1 MNEFDELRKLFREEE
16 PVRPEAEPR
25 AAAIAAAMERF
36 ERISRPAQEAGDGVV
51 AALPRR
57 HRNVPR

>member
-25 AAAIAAAMERF
+25 AAAIAEGGHGRTL
-36 ERISRPAQEAGDGVV
+36 R
-51 AALPRR
+51 
-57 HRNVPR
+57 